1 MRHVLLTLAALAAA
15 AAIAAAAVVFGGLY
29 DISATDQH
37 LRPTYATLDV
47 AMKRAVA
54 LRAKGI
60 VVPPL
65 DDPAIVARG
74 LALYRDHCVRCH
86 GAPGVAPEAFA
97 LGLTPSAA
105 SLVHTAREWKPAELF
120 WVEKNGLKMT
130 GMPAWEFRM
139 PESDLWAM
147 VAFLAELPKLSPADY
162 ARLAA
167 AAPDAAIAAWPAA
180 RAPDIARGKTAILQ
194 YGCVT
199 CHHIPGI
206 VGANAHVGPPLKGIA
221 TRELIAGI
229 LPNTRE
235 NLVRFLREPKAVK
248 PMGAM
253 PNLGVTEQH
262 AQDIAA
268 YLLTLRD

>member
-1 MRHVLLTLAALAAA
+1 MKHALLTLAALAAA

-29 DISATDQH
+29 DVSATDQH

-54 LRAKGI
+54 VRAKDI

-65 DDPAIVARG
+65 DDPAAVARG
-74 LALYRDHCVRCH
+74 LALFRDHCVRCH

-105 SLVHTAREWKPAELF
+105 SLAHTAREWKPAELF
-120 WVEKNGLKMT
+120 WVVKHGLKMT

-139 PESDLWAM
+139 PESDLWAV
-147 VAFLAELPKLSPADY
+147 VAFLNELPKLSPADY
-162 ARLAA
+162 ARRAA
-167 AAPDAAIAAWPAA
+167 AAPELVATDAPSTGSPNAQ
-180 RAPDIARGKTAILQ
+180 RGKTAILQ

-199 CHHIPGI
+199 CHLIPDV

-221 TRELIAGI
+221 SRGLLAGVM
-229 LPNTRE
+229 PNTPE
-235 NLVRFLREPKAVK
+235 NLVRFLRDPKAVK

-253 PNLGVTEQH
+253 PALGVTEQH
-262 AQDIAA
+262 ARDIAA
-268 YLLTLRD
+268 YLHTLRD